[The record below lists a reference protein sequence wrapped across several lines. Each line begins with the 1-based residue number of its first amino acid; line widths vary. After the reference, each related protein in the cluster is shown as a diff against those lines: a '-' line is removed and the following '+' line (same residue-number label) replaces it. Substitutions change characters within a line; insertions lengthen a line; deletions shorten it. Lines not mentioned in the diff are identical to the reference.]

1 MTPQPQPENVE
12 VIEFNEN
19 PSKIDKLFYKVLHF
33 LLFYAVS
40 KYKLI

>member
-19 PSKIDKLFYKVLHF
+19 PLKIDKFH
-33 LLFYAVS
+33 S
-40 KYKLI
+40 IN